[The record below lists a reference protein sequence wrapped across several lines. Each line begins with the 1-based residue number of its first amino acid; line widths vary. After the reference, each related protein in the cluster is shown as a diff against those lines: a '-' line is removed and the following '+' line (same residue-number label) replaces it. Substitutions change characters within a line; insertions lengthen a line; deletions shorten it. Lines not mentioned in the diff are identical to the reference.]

1 MKQYGSLQIVESSH
15 MLQNGRSSER
25 RTARPCPTLTLG
37 KKYSFLVWRA
47 LRGKLP
53 TNDKLTSFGVEPARC
68 ICWCFRCIKKGW
80 DKHWP
85 YLCIR
90 SPCQSYMA
98 IFFSRLRD
106 QHSQTPLKVLW
117 WDGGLWKLTMK
128 YLKLFS
134 RHFLPVFVGIHGRI
148 GARQNMGTNSRAARG
163 LNIWCTKTLLFYYT
177 LFSRTCNVLTV
188 GGPDHY
194 GGEV

>member
-1 MKQYGSLQIVESSH
+1 MGDHQKEELQDHVQHLPLAKNI
-15 MLQNGRSSER
+15 
-25 RTARPCPTLTLG
+25 PFKC
-37 KKYSFLVWRA
+37 SFLVWRA

-53 TNDKLTSFGVEPARC
+53 TNDKLISFGVEPARC
-68 ICWCFRCIKKGW
+68 ICWCFCCIRKGW
-80 DKHWP
+80 DNIDH
-85 YLCIR
+85 
-90 SPCQSYMA
+90 
-98 IFFSRLRD
+98 IFVSGHLANHIWQYFSADLGINIARLP
-106 QHSQTPLKVLW
+106 SKVLW

-134 RHFLPVFVGIHGRI
+134 RHFLSVFVGIHGRI

-177 LFSRTCNVLTV
+177 LFSHTCNVLTV